1 MQKSFIEMQ
10 KLDNKIKSVVEM
22 QKSFIE
28 MQKKLYRDA
37 KIR

>member
-10 KLDNKIKSVVEM
+10 KLDNKYLYRNT
-22 QKSFIE
+22 
-28 MQKKLYRDA
+28 KKLYRDA

>member
-1 MQKSFIEMQ
+1 MQ